1 MSRYIISP
9 SAIRD
14 LEDIIDYLSEQ
25 SIDVGERFLAEF
37 DQKCRNL
44 VQFPNIGRSYDDLL
58 LGMRGILLTS
68 YIIFY
73 RPINGGIE
81 IVRVISG
88 YRDLPTI
95 FENL

>member
-1 MSRYIISP
+1 
-9 SAIRD
+9 
-14 LEDIIDYLSEQ
+14 
-25 SIDVGERFLAEF
+25 
-37 DQKCRNL
+37 

-58 LGMRGILLTS
+58 LGMRGVLLKS

-73 RPINGGIE
+73 RSVNGGIE

-95 FENL
+95 FEDL